1 MIDGFSAQ
9 LTALLVE
16 SVLCFVLTP
25 MYALSKDPLKVR
37 KSVIVLLNLSCGL
50 MLLCEYLFYIFK
62 GSTTPLNIAV
72 MHVVNAAV
80 YYLVVL
86 MLMFYA
92 MLVYTRLFKRFDFK
106 PDMPCRRRMIAVC
119 FVVLI
124 GLLLVTISQ
133 FTGIYYSFDSNNVYQ
148 RGPLFWLAAVIPTLG
163 AILVESVIIENRE
176 KLTAPQRLVL
186 VSYLILPIIGEVIQI
201 CFLGSSLMNIC
212 MGLSVLLMFFENIVH
227 KEKEIVLA
235 SRTEV
240 RTGLANEHACIE
252 WVNTKRAKNALK
264 GYSAVFFDLRKFSD
278 VNREFGILNGNRIL
292 ANFSSIMQDKIE
304 RDEILGRQFGNQF
317 LAIVKDRNL
326 EPFLRALSGVEVPF
340 KDSTTGN
347 ENKVTLSARAG
358 VYSFDRFDLEGEDIL
373 VFAAQALVEAKAKIS
388 DDVIWITQEMLDD
401 AANRKK
407 LESDIKEGLR
417 NNEFKPFY
425 QPKVNSRTGKMCG
438 IEALAR
444 WIHDGKTMPPESF
457 IHIMESN
464 DTIRFLDMHI
474 LRCVCEDIA
483 EWIKEG
489 IEIPVISVNFSRRN
503 LADRVLAKKIDAEV
517 RSCKIP
523 KELIEIEVTETADE
537 FSIGVLSDFVDE
549 LHQLGYKVSID
560 DFGSASSSLT
570 LLREIAFDTLKI
582 DKGFID
588 NSKERD
594 LAILTYIIRLA
605 KEIDTGIVVEGVE
618 QKNQVDLLDKLGVN
632 VIQGFFYDKPLSKD
646 DITARLRSPFY
657 T

>member
-1 MIDGFSAQ
+1 
-9 LTALLVE
+9 
-16 SVLCFVLTP
+16 
-25 MYALSKDPLKVR
+25 
-37 KSVIVLLNLSCGL
+37 
-50 MLLCEYLFYIFK
+50 
-62 GSTTPLNIAV
+62 
-72 MHVVNAAV
+72 
-80 YYLVVL
+80 
-86 MLMFYA
+86 
-92 MLVYTRLFKRFDFK
+92 
-106 PDMPCRRRMIAVC
+106 
-119 FVVLI
+119 
-124 GLLLVTISQ
+124 
-133 FTGIYYSFDSNNVYQ
+133 
-148 RGPLFWLAAVIPTLG
+148 
-163 AILVESVIIENRE
+163 
-176 KLTAPQRLVL
+176 
-186 VSYLILPIIGEVIQI
+186 
-201 CFLGSSLMNIC
+201 
-212 MGLSVLLMFFENIVH
+212 
-227 KEKEIVLA
+227 
-235 SRTEV
+235 
-240 RTGLANEHACIE
+240 
-252 WVNTKRAKNALK
+252 
-264 GYSAVFFDLRKFSD
+264 
-278 VNREFGILNGNRIL
+278 
-292 ANFSSIMQDKIE
+292 
-304 RDEILGRQFGNQF
+304 
-317 LAIVKDRNL
+317 
-326 EPFLRALSGVEVPF
+326 
-340 KDSTTGN
+340 
-347 ENKVTLSARAG
+347 
-358 VYSFDRFDLEGEDIL
+358 
-373 VFAAQALVEAKAKIS
+373 
-388 DDVIWITQEMLDD
+388 MLDD

-618 QKNQVDLLDKLGVN
+618 QKNQVDVLDKLGVN